1 MIYLAAN
8 GLGINSSLQ
17 IYGTGEIVCDRRDG
31 MGRLPTRQGEGNQS
45 GREQVQFS
53 GIVNTPDGKRNQG
66 RERSGIIAV
75 GNEISHGFP
84 STSRHVSVPF
94 ARPDLYRA

>member
-45 GREQVQFS
+45 GREQVQ
-53 GIVNTPDGKRNQG
+53 
-66 RERSGIIAV
+66 
-75 GNEISHGFP
+75 
-84 STSRHVSVPF
+84 
-94 ARPDLYRA
+94 